1 MANGKKQLTEEEQ
14 IEKQEEQD
22 DVLKALLSAEDRPE
36 KDVYMKRFGVN
47 FRIRAIDG
55 DTISKIQE
63 RCTHYQG
70 KGRKKEKILDEEK
83 FGALIIKEACINP
96 DWNNKQLLEK
106 YKVPEAAEVIR
117 KRLLAG
123 EIAKLADEIL
133 ELSGFDAEDEEE
145 GKVKN

>member
-1 MANGKKQLTEEEQ
+1 MTNKKEEITEE
-14 IEKQEEQD
+14 QEEQLEKQD
-22 DVLKALLSAEDRPE
+22 EVLKALLSAEDKPE
-36 KDVYMKRFGVN
+36 KDVYMSRFGVY
-47 FRIRAIDG
+47 FKLRAIDG

-83 FGALIIKEACINP
+83 FSALLIKEACVNP
-96 DWNNKQLLEK
+96 DWSNKKLLEK
-106 YKVPEAAEVIR
+106 YKVSDPAEVIR

-123 EIAKLADEIL
+123 EIVKLGDEIL